1 MELSHGSNIN
11 SKIMKKQNETYIQLE
26 LPFGSEPPAVGG
38 GLTPET
44 TNYGAQDPG
53 TSTSNVQPPATAG
66 GSDLAALQAE
76 NANLK
81 AALRL
86 RDARDAVTE
95 ELKNSGARSPALL
108 WDVVAGDVEFDERGK
123 PTNFA
128 AILAELKASFPEQ
141 FGTQTDSDRIPGTYI
156 PQSID
161 GGAGQTATPRLTK
174 EALRRMKP
182 AEIAELD
189 WADVRRVLAN

>member
-1 MELSHGSNIN
+1 
-11 SKIMKKQNETYIQLE
+11 MKPTTTQ
-26 LPFGSEPPAVGG
+26 SEPPARTG
-38 GLTPET
+38 GLTLQT
-44 TNYGAQDPG
+44 TDNAAQDDPG
-53 TSTSNVQPPATAG
+53 TSTTDTQPPATAG
-66 GSDLAALQAE
+66 GTDLAALQAE

-81 AALRL
+81 AAIRL

-95 ELKNSGARSPALL
+95 ELKNSGARSPVLL

-123 PTNFA
+123 PTNIA

-141 FGTQTDSDRIPGTYI
+141 FGTQTDGGQIPGTYI

-189 WADVRRVLAN
+189 WADVRRVLSS

>member
-1 MELSHGSNIN
+1 
-11 SKIMKKQNETYIQLE
+11 MKPETTT
-26 LPFGSEPPAVGG
+26 PEPPTPTG
-38 GLTPET
+38 GLTQQNT
-44 TNYGAQDPG
+44 DDADQDPG
-53 TSTSNVQPPATAG
+53 TLTSDTQPPATAG

-81 AALRL
+81 AAIRL
-86 RDARDAVTE
+86 RDARDAVTD
-95 ELKNSGARSPALL
+95 ELRKSGARSPVLL

-123 PTNFA
+123 PTNIA

-141 FGTQTDSDRIPGTYI
+141 FGTQTDSGQIPGTYI

-161 GGAGQTATPRLTK
+161 AGAGQTATPRLTK

-189 WADVRRVLAN
+189 WADVRRVLSS

>member
-1 MELSHGSNIN
+1 
-11 SKIMKKQNETYIQLE
+11 MKPTTTQ
-26 LPFGSEPPAVGG
+26 SEPPAPTG
-38 GLTPET
+38 GLTQQAT
-44 TNYGAQDPG
+44 DNAAQDNPG
-53 TSTSNVQPPATAG
+53 TSTTDTQPPATAG
-66 GSDLAALQAE
+66 GTDLAALQAE

-81 AALRL
+81 AAIRL

-123 PTNFA
+123 PTNIA

-141 FGTQTDSDRIPGTYI
+141 FGTQTDTGQIPAPYI

-161 GGAGQTATPRLTK
+161 AGAGHTATPRLTK

-189 WADVRRVLAN
+189 WADVRRVLSS

>member
-1 MELSHGSNIN
+1 
-11 SKIMKKQNETYIQLE
+11 MKPTTQ
-26 LPFGSEPPAVGG
+26 SEQPAVVG
-38 GLTPET
+38 GLTQQT
-44 TNYGAQDPG
+44 TSDASQNPG
-53 TSTSNVQPPATAG
+53 TLTDNAQPAATAG
-66 GSDLAALQAE
+66 GSDSATAGGTDLAALQAE

-81 AALRL
+81 AAIRL
-86 RDARDAVTE
+86 RDARDSVTE
-95 ELKNSGARSPALL
+95 ELRNSGARSPALL

-123 PTNFA
+123 PTNIA

-141 FGTQTDSDRIPGTYI
+141 FGTQTDSGQIPGTYI

-161 GGAGQTATPRLTK
+161 AGAGQTATPRLTK

-189 WADVRRVLAN
+189 WADVRRVLSS